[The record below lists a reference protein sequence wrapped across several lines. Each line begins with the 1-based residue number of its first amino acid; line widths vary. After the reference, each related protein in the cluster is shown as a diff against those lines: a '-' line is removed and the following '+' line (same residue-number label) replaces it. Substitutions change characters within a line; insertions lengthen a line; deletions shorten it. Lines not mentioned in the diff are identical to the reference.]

1 MSAFVLRESAIRS
14 LCRWYL
20 SLCQSA
26 ISSVYDPGSFQAVT
40 SVLGLRGSG
49 FLCKPWK
56 REISLFPWRSS
67 SPGHQS
73 LRVSQPDVTG
83 DHLPSAGLGLGSQME
98 SSIPSLLRAGQRE
111 YSMVVIFLPLLDHCP
126 EGVGSDQTTSQPL
139 LPISMK
145 HQLSYHFFF
154 YSSQFLL
161 KI

>member
-1 MSAFVLRESAIRS
+1 MSSEKVPSDPCAADTYLYVSQRSPLCMTQVLFKLLHLCWDLEWIFV
-14 LCRWYL
+14 
-20 SLCQSA
+20 
-26 ISSVYDPGSFQAVT
+26 QALKEGNLT
-40 SVLGLRGSG
+40 
-49 FLCKPWK
+49 
-56 REISLFPWRSS
+56 FPWCSS

-73 LRVSQPDVTG
+73 LRVSQPDVMG

-98 SSIPSLLRAGQRE
+98 SSIPSLLRAGERE

-126 EGVGSDQTTSQPL
+126 EGVGSDQTTSRPL

-154 YSSQFLL
+154 FYSSQFLL